1 VNAYADTSFLV
12 SLYLGDSSFPDAVA
26 EAAALVAPLPVPV
39 PLSYE
44 FEHALRHAVAL
55 KKVRAGDMATALR
68 NFQRDRSGFWF
79 PCPLPLVLLFDRA
92 LSLSR
97 KFVPPESV
105 GSFDLLHVAA
115 AELLECP
122 VFLSFDAKQRAFA
135 RAAGLAIR
143 PV

>member
-1 VNAYADTSFLV
+1 MNAYADTSFLV

-26 EAAALVAPLPVPV
+26 EASALAAPLPVPV
-39 PLSYE
+39 HLSYE

-55 KKVRAGDMATALR
+55 KKVRAGDMVAALKS
-68 NFQRDRSGFWF
+68 FYQDRAGFWI
-79 PCPLPLVLLFDRA
+79 PCPLPLVMLFDRA

-97 KFVPPESV
+97 KHVPPGTV

-115 AELLECP
+115 AGVLECP
-122 VFLSFDAKQRAFA
+122 VFLSFDVKQRAFA
-135 RAAGLAIR
+135 RSVGLDVR